1 MKTQWGER
9 VLRISTMQTI
19 LCSSYNF
26 RNMQANLDDLVK
38 KSERIGLKVNIKKT
52 KDLCRTTEAF
62 IRRRSYVGE
71 DVRVYISQGLVS

>member
-1 MKTQWGER
+1 
-9 VLRISTMQTI
+9 
-19 LCSSYNF
+19 
-26 RNMQANLDDLVK
+26 MQANLDDLVK